1 MSEGRREIIG
11 PATLLTMSLIQSAK
25 PHTLSKVFQQFT
37 GLCLGLGI
45 PFRAETYMQQ
55 PNWFPGEC
63 AHIPG
68 LNITLFVYLDPGRN
82 WVAGARRHFS
92 SEWLFE
98 DDSPHS
104 LDQAKKI
111 ATEWALKNIRMKS
124 TFDFERGFPWHDI
137 AEGWA
142 IAFPKCADEE

>member
-1 MSEGRREIIG
+1 
-11 PATLLTMSLIQSAK
+11 
-25 PHTLSKVFQQFT
+25 
-37 GLCLGLGI
+37 
-45 PFRAETYMQQ
+45 MQQ

-104 LDQAKKI
+104 LDQAKKDRDRVG
-111 ATEWALKNIRMKS
+111 N
-124 TFDFERGFPWHDI
+124 
-137 AEGWA
+137 
-142 IAFPKCADEE
+142 EEYPHEINVRLRTGISVA